1 MALKEWVKRK
11 IQELKNTWDD
21 EVYYYDEKEAEK
33 IWKFIGKLKNDK
45 GISSRFE
52 IIPFQFEIVT
62 EILCVKDR
70 KYNIRRHREVHIN
83 MARKNGKSFIIAII
97 ITYLF
102 FCQPKIRG
110 AIFILTANDTKQ
122 AGELFDTI
130 CFFIETNKTLNKHCH
145 FVKSKRMVIR
155 KKARNKLMVLSS
167 DAAGADSY
175 SDYVA
180 CLDEIHESK
189 NDTMYGKLGTGQG
202 AWDDPLLI
210 TITTASSGEDE
221 KNLEQQLYT
230 RCKKIEIEGQTDP
243 SFYYK
248 IYEADKGCDLEDQD
262 QWEQANPGIDVFRS
276 RKDIEIMAR
285 KAKLMPLQEN
295 MFRRMFLNQHVALDG
310 EKGAINMDLWDL
322 CTREIEYENLIGL
335 SCWNGLDLSSKHDI
349 TAFIQ
354 VFYDE
359 LMDKFIIWPHL
370 FTPKDTVIKR
380 EEEDKNPYSKWIKD
394 GDLIALAGKYINFE
408 LLMDYVYDLEEDFE
422 FKESGFDR
430 WGSPTI
436 LNRLEEKWDIIP
448 MGQGMQTM
456 TPIIN
461 DFECLLI
468 DERIIIADNACFRT
482 MAKNCVAVFDDA
494 MNVKYSKKKSRFK
507 IDGIIGMLM
516 GLCLAIDANSINHYD
531 MIGAL
536 DKLERG

>member
-1 MALKEWVKRK
+1 MALKKWVEEK
-11 IQELKNTWDD
+11 IEELKIKWNSDD
-21 EVYYYDEKEAEK
+21 YYFDEEEAEK
-33 IWKFIGKLKNDK
+33 IWKFVGKLKNDK
-45 GISSRFE
+45 GTSSRFE
-52 IIPFQFEIVT
+52 IIGFQFEVVT

-70 KYNIRRHREVHIN
+70 KLNRRKHREVHIN

-110 AIFILTANDTKQ
+110 AIFILTANDVKQ
-122 AGELFDTI
+122 AGELFDTV
-130 CFFIETNKTLNKHCH
+130 CYFIETNRTLRKHCH
-145 FVKSKRMVIR
+145 FVKSKRLVIR
-155 KKARNKLMVLSS
+155 KKTRNKLMVLSS
-167 DAAGADSY
+167 DASGADSY

-189 NDTMYGKLGTGQG
+189 DDQMYGKLGTGQG

-230 RCKKIEIEGQTDP
+230 RCKKIEIEGLEDP
-243 SFYYK
+243 SFYYR
-248 IYEADKGCDLEDQD
+248 IYEADKGCDIEDQK

-276 RKDIEIMAR
+276 RKDIEIMAK

-322 CTREIEYENLIGL
+322 CTKDIQFDTLKGL
-335 SCWNGLDLSSKHDI
+335 SCWNGLDLSSKHDV
-349 TAFIQ
+349 TAFVQ

-370 FTPKDTVIKR
+370 FTPKDTVMKR
-380 EEEDKNPYSKWIKD
+380 EEEDKIPYSKWIKQ
-394 GDLIALAGKYINFE
+394 GDLIALPGKYINFE
-408 LLMDYVYDLEEDFE
+408 LLMDHVYDIEMDFE
-422 FKESGFDR
+422 FRETAFDR

-448 MGQGMQTM
+448 MGQGTQTM

-461 DFECLLI
+461 DFECMLI
-468 DERIIIADNACFRT
+468 DERIVIADNECFRF
-482 MAKNCVAVFDDA
+482 MAKNCIAVFDDA
-494 MNVKYSKKKSRFK
+494 LNVKYSKKKSRFK
-507 IDGIIGMLM
+507 IDGIIAMLM
-516 GLCLAIDANSINHYD
+516 GLVLAIDANKINHYD
-531 MIGAL
+531 MLAAL
-536 DKLERG
+536 DNLERM

>member
-1 MALKEWVKRK
+1 MALKKWVIEK
-11 IQELKNTWDD
+11 IKELKLKWNNDD
-21 EVYYYDEKEAEK
+21 YYFDEDEAEK
-33 IWKFIGKLKNDK
+33 IWRFIGKLKNDK
-45 GISSRFE
+45 GITSRFE
-52 IIPFQFEIVT
+52 IIGFQFEIIT

-70 KYNIRRHREVHIN
+70 ENHRRKHREVHIN

-110 AIFILTANDTKQ
+110 AIFILTANDVKQ
-122 AGELFDTI
+122 AGELFDTV
-130 CFFIETNKTLNKHCH
+130 CYFIKTNRTLKKYCR
-145 FVKSKRMVIR
+145 FVESKRLVIR
-155 KKARNKLMVLSS
+155 KDNRNKLMVLSS
-167 DAAGADSY
+167 DATGADSY

-189 NDTMYGKLGTGQG
+189 NDRMYGKLGTGQG

-221 KNLEQQLYT
+221 TNLEQQLYS
-230 RCKKIEIEGQTDP
+230 RCKKIEIENDDDP
-243 SFYYK
+243 TFYYR
-248 IYEADKGCDLEDQD
+248 IYEADKGCDLEDQK
-262 QWEQANPGIDVFRS
+262 QWEKANPGIDIFRS
-276 RKDIEIMAR
+276 RKDIEVMAR
-285 KAKLMPLQEN
+285 KAKQMPLQEN
-295 MFRRMFLNQHVALDG
+295 MFRRMFLNQHVVLDG

-322 CTREIEYENLIGL
+322 CTKDISYDSLKGL
-335 SCWNGLDLSSKHDI
+335 PCWNGLDLSSSKDI
-349 TAFIQ
+349 TAFVQ

-380 EEEDKNPYSKWIKD
+380 EEEDKNPYSKWIKE
-394 GDLIALAGKYINFE
+394 GELIALAGKYINFE
-408 LLMDYVYDLEEDFE
+408 LLLDYVYTLAEDFE
-422 FKESGFDR
+422 FQESGFDR

-436 LNRLEEKWDIIP
+436 LNRLEEKWDIVP

-468 DERIIIADNACFRT
+468 DERIIIAENDCFRT

-494 MNVKYSKKKSRFK
+494 MNVKYSKRKSRFK

-516 GLCLAIDANSINHYD
+516 GLCLAIDANKISHYD
-531 MIGAL
+531 MVGAL
-536 DKLERG
+536 EQLERM

>member
-1 MALKEWVKRK
+1 MALKKWVIEK
-11 IQELKNTWDD
+11 IKELKLKWNNDD
-21 EVYYYDEKEAEK
+21 YYFDEDEAEK
-33 IWKFIGKLKNDK
+33 IWRFIGKLKNDK
-45 GISSRFE
+45 GITSRFE
-52 IIPFQFEIVT
+52 IIGFQFEIIT

-70 KYNIRRHREVHIN
+70 ENHRRKHREVHIN

-110 AIFILTANDTKQ
+110 AIFILTANDVKQ
-122 AGELFDTI
+122 AGELFDTV
-130 CFFIETNKTLNKHCH
+130 CYFIKTNRTLKKYCR
-145 FVKSKRMVIR
+145 FVESKRLVIR
-155 KKARNKLMVLSS
+155 KDNRNKLMVLSS
-167 DAAGADSY
+167 DATGADSY

-189 NDTMYGKLGTGQG
+189 NDRMYGKLGTGQG

-221 KNLEQQLYT
+221 TNLEQQLYT
-230 RCKKIEIEGQTDP
+230 RCKKIEIENDDDP
-243 SFYYK
+243 TFYYK
-248 IYEADKGCDLEDQD
+248 IYEADKGCDLEDQK
-262 QWEQANPGIDVFRS
+262 QWEKANPGIDIFRS
-276 RKDIEIMAR
+276 RKDIEVMAR
-285 KAKLMPLQEN
+285 KAKQMPLQEN
-295 MFRRMFLNQHVALDG
+295 MFRRMFLNQHVVLDG

-322 CTREIEYENLIGL
+322 CTKDISYDSLKGL
-335 SCWNGLDLSSKHDI
+335 PCWNGLDLSSSRDI
-349 TAFIQ
+349 TAFVQ

-394 GDLIALAGKYINFE
+394 GELIALSGKYINFE
-408 LLMDYVYDLEEDFE
+408 LLLDYVYTLAEDFE
-422 FKESGFDR
+422 FQESGFDR

-436 LNRLEEKWDIIP
+436 LNRLEEKWDIVP

-468 DERIIIADNACFRT
+468 DERIIIAENDCFRT

-494 MNVKYSKKKSRFK
+494 MNVKYSKRKSRFK

-516 GLCLAIDANSINHYD
+516 GLCLAIDANKISHYD

-536 DKLERG
+536 EQLERM

>member
-1 MALKEWVKRK
+1 
-11 IQELKNTWDD
+11 
-21 EVYYYDEKEAEK
+21 
-33 IWKFIGKLKNDK
+33 
-45 GISSRFE
+45 
-52 IIPFQFEIVT
+52 
-62 EILCVKDR
+62 
-70 KYNIRRHREVHIN
+70 

-110 AIFILTANDTKQ
+110 AIFILTANDVKQ
-122 AGELFDTI
+122 AGELFDTV
-130 CFFIETNKTLNKHCH
+130 CYFIKTNRTLKKYCR
-145 FVKSKRMVIR
+145 FVESKRLVIR
-155 KKARNKLMVLSS
+155 KDNRNKLMVLSS
-167 DAAGADSY
+167 DATGADSY

-189 NDTMYGKLGTGQG
+189 NDRMYGKLGTGQG

-221 KNLEQQLYT
+221 TNLEQQLYT
-230 RCKKIEIEGQTDP
+230 RCKKIEIENDDDP
-243 SFYYK
+243 TFYYK
-248 IYEADKGCDLEDQD
+248 IYEADKGCDLEDQK
-262 QWEQANPGIDVFRS
+262 QWEKANPGIDIFRS
-276 RKDIEIMAR
+276 RKDIEVMAR
-285 KAKLMPLQEN
+285 KAKQMPLQEN
-295 MFRRMFLNQHVALDG
+295 MFRRMFLNQHVVLDG

-322 CTREIEYENLIGL
+322 CTKDISYDALKGL
-335 SCWNGLDLSSKHDI
+335 SCWNGLDLSSSRDI

-394 GDLIALAGKYINFE
+394 GELIALAGKYINFE
-408 LLMDYVYDLEEDFE
+408 LLLDYVYTLAEDFE
-422 FKESGFDR
+422 FQESGFDR

-436 LNRLEEKWDIIP
+436 LNRLEEKWDIVP

-468 DERIIIADNACFRT
+468 DERIIIAENDCFRT

-494 MNVKYSKKKSRFK
+494 MNVKYSKRKSRFK

-516 GLCLAIDANSINHYD
+516 GLCLAIDANKISHYD
-531 MIGAL
+531 MVGAL
-536 DKLERG
+536 EQLERM

>member
-1 MALKEWVKRK
+1 MALKKWVIEK
-11 IQELKNTWDD
+11 IKELKLKWNNDD
-21 EVYYYDEKEAEK
+21 YYFDEDEAEK
-33 IWKFIGKLKNDK
+33 IWRFIGKLKNDK
-45 GISSRFE
+45 GITSRFE
-52 IIPFQFEIVT
+52 IIGFQFEIIT

-70 KYNIRRHREVHIN
+70 ENHRRKHREVHIN

-110 AIFILTANDTKQ
+110 AIFILTANDVKQ
-122 AGELFDTI
+122 AGELFDTV
-130 CFFIETNKTLNKHCH
+130 CYFIKTNRTLKKYCR
-145 FVKSKRMVIR
+145 FVESKRLVIR
-155 KKARNKLMVLSS
+155 KDNRNKLMVLSS
-167 DAAGADSY
+167 DATGADSY

-189 NDTMYGKLGTGQG
+189 NDRMYGKLGTGQG

-221 KNLEQQLYT
+221 TNLEQQLYS
-230 RCKKIEIEGQTDP
+230 RCKKIELENDDDP
-243 SFYYK
+243 TFYYR
-248 IYEADKGCDLEDQD
+248 IYEADKGCDLEDQK
-262 QWEQANPGIDVFRS
+262 QWEKANPGIDIFRS
-276 RKDIEIMAR
+276 RKDIEVMAR
-285 KAKLMPLQEN
+285 KAKQMPLQEN
-295 MFRRMFLNQHVALDG
+295 MFRRMFLNQHVVLDG

-322 CTREIEYENLIGL
+322 CTKDISYDALKGL
-335 SCWNGLDLSSKHDI
+335 PCWNGLDLSSSRDI
-349 TAFIQ
+349 TAFVQ

-394 GDLIALAGKYINFE
+394 GELIALAGKYINFE
-408 LLMDYVYDLEEDFE
+408 LLLDYVYTLAEDFE
-422 FKESGFDR
+422 FQESGFDR

-436 LNRLEEKWDIIP
+436 LNRLEEKWDIVP

-468 DERIIIADNACFRT
+468 DERIIIAENDCFRT

-494 MNVKYSKKKSRFK
+494 MNVKYSKRKSRFK

-516 GLCLAIDANSINHYD
+516 GLCLAIDANKISHYD
-531 MIGAL
+531 MVGAL
-536 DKLERG
+536 EQLERM

>member
-1 MALKEWVKRK
+1 MALKKWVIEK
-11 IQELKNTWDD
+11 IKELKLKWNSDD
-21 EVYYYDEKEAEK
+21 YYFDEDEAEN
-33 IWKFIGKLKNDK
+33 IWRFIGKLKNDK
-45 GISSRFE
+45 GITSRFE
-52 IIPFQFEIVT
+52 IIGFQFEIIT

-70 KYNIRRHREVHIN
+70 ENNRRKHREVHIN

-110 AIFILTANDTKQ
+110 AIFILTANDVKQ
-122 AGELFDTI
+122 AGELFDTV
-130 CFFIETNKTLNKHCH
+130 CYFIKTNRTLKKYCR
-145 FVKSKRMVIR
+145 FVESKRLVIR
-155 KKARNKLMVLSS
+155 KDNRNKLMVLSS
-167 DAAGADSY
+167 DATGADSY

-189 NDTMYGKLGTGQG
+189 NDRMYGKLGTGQG

-221 KNLEQQLYT
+221 TNLEQQLYS
-230 RCKKIEIEGQTDP
+230 RCKKIELENDDDP
-243 SFYYK
+243 TFYYR
-248 IYEADKGCDLEDQD
+248 IYEADKGCDLEDQK
-262 QWEQANPGIDVFRS
+262 QWEKANPGIDIFRS
-276 RKDIEIMAR
+276 RKDIEVMAR
-285 KAKLMPLQEN
+285 KAKQMPLQEN
-295 MFRRMFLNQHVALDG
+295 MFRRMFLNQHVVLDG

-322 CTREIEYENLIGL
+322 CTKDISYDSLKGL
-335 SCWNGLDLSSKHDI
+335 PCWNGLDLSSSRDI

-394 GDLIALAGKYINFE
+394 GELIALSGKYINFE
-408 LLMDYVYDLEEDFE
+408 LLMDYVYTIEEDFE
-422 FKESGFDR
+422 FQESGFDR

-436 LNRLEEKWDIIP
+436 LNRLEEKWDIVP

-468 DERIIIADNACFRT
+468 DERIIIAENDCFRT

-494 MNVKYSKKKSRFK
+494 MNVKYSKRKSRFK

-516 GLCLAIDANSINHYD
+516 GLCLAIDANKISHYD
-531 MIGAL
+531 MVGAL
-536 DKLERG
+536 EQLERM

>member
-1 MALKEWVKRK
+1 MALKKWVIEK
-11 IQELKNTWDD
+11 IKELTLKWNNDD
-21 EVYYYDEKEAEK
+21 YYFDEEEAEK
-33 IWKFIGKLKNDK
+33 IWQFIGKLKNDK
-45 GISSRFE
+45 GITSRFE
-52 IIPFQFEIVT
+52 IIGFQFEIIT

-70 KYNIRRHREVHIN
+70 EYNRRKHREVHIN

-110 AIFILTANDTKQ
+110 AIFILTANDVKQ
-122 AGELFDTI
+122 AGELFDTV
-130 CFFIETNKTLNKHCH
+130 CYFIKTNRTLKKYCR
-145 FVKSKRMVIR
+145 FVESKRLVIR
-155 KKARNKLMVLSS
+155 KDNRNKLMVLSS
-167 DAAGADSY
+167 DATGADSY

-189 NDTMYGKLGTGQG
+189 NDRMYGKLGTGQG

-221 KNLEQQLYT
+221 TNLEQQLYT
-230 RCKKIEIEGQTDP
+230 RCKKIEIENDEDP
-243 SFYYK
+243 TFYYK
-248 IYEADKGCDLEDQD
+248 IYEADKGCDLEDQK
-262 QWEQANPGIDVFRS
+262 QWEKANPGIDIFRS
-276 RKDIEIMAR
+276 RKDIEVMAR
-285 KAKLMPLQEN
+285 KAKQMPLQEN
-295 MFRRMFLNQHVALDG
+295 MFRRMFLNQHVVLDG

-322 CTREIEYENLIGL
+322 CTKDISYDALKGL
-335 SCWNGLDLSSKHDI
+335 PCWNGLDLSSSKDI
-349 TAFIQ
+349 TAFVQ

-394 GDLIALAGKYINFE
+394 GELIALAGKYINFE
-408 LLMDYVYDLEEDFE
+408 LLMDYVYTIEEDFE
-422 FKESGFDR
+422 FQESGFDR

-436 LNRLEEKWDIIP
+436 LNRLEEKWDIVP

-468 DERIIIADNACFRT
+468 DERIIIVENDCFRT

-494 MNVKYSKKKSRFK
+494 MNVKYSKRKSRFK

-516 GLCLAIDANSINHYD
+516 ALCLAIDANKISHYD
-531 MIGAL
+531 MVGAL
-536 DKLERG
+536 EQLERM

>member
-1 MALKEWVKRK
+1 MALKKWVIEK
-11 IQELKNTWDD
+11 IKELKLKWNNDD
-21 EVYYYDEKEAEK
+21 YYFDEDEAEK
-33 IWKFIGKLKNDK
+33 IWRFIGKLKNDK
-45 GISSRFE
+45 GITSRFE
-52 IIPFQFEIVT
+52 IIGFQFEIIT

-70 KYNIRRHREVHIN
+70 ENHRRKHREVHIN

-110 AIFILTANDTKQ
+110 AIFILTANDVKQ
-122 AGELFDTI
+122 AGELFDTV
-130 CFFIETNKTLNKHCH
+130 CYFIKTNRTLKKYCR
-145 FVKSKRMVIR
+145 FVESKRLVIR
-155 KKARNKLMVLSS
+155 KDNRNKLMVLSS
-167 DAAGADSY
+167 DATGADSY

-189 NDTMYGKLGTGQG
+189 NDRMYGKLGTGQG

-221 KNLEQQLYT
+221 TNLEQQLYT
-230 RCKKIEIEGQTDP
+230 RCKKIEIENDDDP
-243 SFYYK
+243 TFYYK
-248 IYEADKGCDLEDQD
+248 IYEADKGCDLEDQK
-262 QWEQANPGIDVFRS
+262 QWEKANPGIDIFRS
-276 RKDIEIMAR
+276 RKDIEVMAR
-285 KAKLMPLQEN
+285 KAKQMPLQEN
-295 MFRRMFLNQHVALDG
+295 MFRRMFLNQHVVLDG

-322 CTREIEYENLIGL
+322 CTKDISYDALKGL
-335 SCWNGLDLSSKHDI
+335 SCWNGLDLSSSRDI

-394 GDLIALAGKYINFE
+394 GELIALAGKYINFE
-408 LLMDYVYDLEEDFE
+408 LLLDYVYTLAEDFE
-422 FKESGFDR
+422 FQESGFDR

-436 LNRLEEKWDIIP
+436 LNRLEEKWDIVP

-468 DERIIIADNACFRT
+468 DERIIIAENDCFRT

-494 MNVKYSKKKSRFK
+494 MNVKYSKRKSRFK

-516 GLCLAIDANSINHYD
+516 GLCLAIDANKISHYD
-531 MIGAL
+531 MVGAL
-536 DKLERG
+536 EQLERM

>member
-1 MALKEWVKRK
+1 MALKKWVVEK
-11 IQELKNTWDD
+11 IKELKLKWNNDD
-21 EVYYYDEKEAEK
+21 YYFDEDEAEK
-33 IWKFIGKLKNDK
+33 IWRFIGKLKNDK
-45 GISSRFE
+45 GITSRFE
-52 IIPFQFEIVT
+52 IIGFQFEIIT

-70 KYNIRRHREVHIN
+70 ENHRRKHREVHIN

-110 AIFILTANDTKQ
+110 AIFILTANDVKQ
-122 AGELFDTI
+122 AGELFDTV
-130 CFFIETNKTLNKHCH
+130 CYFIKTNRTLKKYCR
-145 FVKSKRMVIR
+145 FVESKRLVIR
-155 KKARNKLMVLSS
+155 KDNRNKLMVLSS
-167 DAAGADSY
+167 DATGADSY

-189 NDTMYGKLGTGQG
+189 NDRMYGKLGTGQG

-221 KNLEQQLYT
+221 TNLEQQLYT
-230 RCKKIEIEGQTDP
+230 RCKKIEIENDDDP
-243 SFYYK
+243 TFYYK
-248 IYEADKGCDLEDQD
+248 IYEADKGCDLEDQQ
-262 QWEQANPGIDVFRS
+262 QWEKANPGIDIFRS
-276 RKDIEIMAR
+276 RKDIEVMAR
-285 KAKLMPLQEN
+285 KAKQMPLQEN
-295 MFRRMFLNQHVALDG
+295 MFRRMFLNQHVVLDG

-322 CTREIEYENLIGL
+322 CTKDISYDALKGL
-335 SCWNGLDLSSKHDI
+335 PCWNGLDLSSSRDI

-394 GDLIALAGKYINFE
+394 GELIALAGKYINFE
-408 LLMDYVYDLEEDFE
+408 LLLDYVYTLAEDFE
-422 FKESGFDR
+422 FQESGFDR

-436 LNRLEEKWDIIP
+436 LNRLEEKWDIVP

-468 DERIIIADNACFRT
+468 DERIIIAENDCFRT

-494 MNVKYSKKKSRFK
+494 MNVKYSKRKSRFK

-516 GLCLAIDANSINHYD
+516 GLCLAIDANKISHYD
-531 MIGAL
+531 MVGAL
-536 DKLERG
+536 EQLERM

>member
-1 MALKEWVKRK
+1 MALKKWVIEK
-11 IQELKNTWDD
+11 IKELKLKWNNDD
-21 EVYYYDEKEAEK
+21 YYFDEDEAEK
-33 IWKFIGKLKNDK
+33 IWRFIGKLKNDK
-45 GISSRFE
+45 GITSRFE
-52 IIPFQFEIVT
+52 IIGFQFEIIT

-70 KYNIRRHREVHIN
+70 ENHRRKHREVHIN

-110 AIFILTANDTKQ
+110 AIFILTANDVKQ
-122 AGELFDTI
+122 AGELFDTV
-130 CFFIETNKTLNKHCH
+130 CYFIKTNRTLKKYCR
-145 FVKSKRMVIR
+145 FVESKRLVIR
-155 KKARNKLMVLSS
+155 KDNRNKLMVLSS
-167 DAAGADSY
+167 DATGADSY

-189 NDTMYGKLGTGQG
+189 NDRMYGKLGTGQG

-221 KNLEQQLYT
+221 TNLEQQLYT
-230 RCKKIEIEGQTDP
+230 RCKKIELENDDDP
-243 SFYYK
+243 TFYYR
-248 IYEADKGCDLEDQD
+248 IYEADKGCDLEDQK
-262 QWEQANPGIDVFRS
+262 QWEKANPGIDIFRS
-276 RKDIEIMAR
+276 RKDIEVMAR
-285 KAKLMPLQEN
+285 KAKQMPLQEN
-295 MFRRMFLNQHVALDG
+295 MFRRMFLNQHVVLDG

-322 CTREIEYENLIGL
+322 CTKDISYDSLKGL
-335 SCWNGLDLSSKHDI
+335 PCWNGLDLSSSKDI
-349 TAFIQ
+349 TAFVQ

-394 GDLIALAGKYINFE
+394 GELIALSGKYINFE
-408 LLMDYVYDLEEDFE
+408 LLMDYVYTIEEDFE
-422 FKESGFDR
+422 FQESGFDR

-436 LNRLEEKWDIIP
+436 LNRLEEKWDIVP

-468 DERIIIADNACFRT
+468 DERIIIVENDCFRT

-494 MNVKYSKKKSRFK
+494 MNVKYSKRKSRFK

-516 GLCLAIDANSINHYD
+516 GLCLAIDANKISHYD
-531 MIGAL
+531 MVGAL
-536 DKLERG
+536 EQLERM

>member
-1 MALKEWVKRK
+1 MALKKWVIEK
-11 IQELKNTWDD
+11 IKELKLKWNNDD
-21 EVYYYDEKEAEK
+21 YYFDEDEAEK
-33 IWKFIGKLKNDK
+33 IWRFIGKLKNDK
-45 GISSRFE
+45 GITSRFE
-52 IIPFQFEIVT
+52 IIGFQFEIIT

-70 KYNIRRHREVHIN
+70 ENNRRKHREVHIN

-110 AIFILTANDTKQ
+110 AIFILTANDVKQ
-122 AGELFDTI
+122 AGELFDTV
-130 CFFIETNKTLNKHCH
+130 CYFIKTNRTLKKYCR
-145 FVKSKRMVIR
+145 FVESKRLVIR
-155 KKARNKLMVLSS
+155 KDNRNKLMVLSS
-167 DAAGADSY
+167 DATGADSY

-189 NDTMYGKLGTGQG
+189 NDRMYGKLGTGQG

-221 KNLEQQLYT
+221 TNLEQQLYT
-230 RCKKIEIEGQTDP
+230 RCKKIEIENDDDP
-243 SFYYK
+243 TFYYK
-248 IYEADKGCDLEDQD
+248 IYEADKGCDLEDQK
-262 QWEQANPGIDVFRS
+262 QWEKANPGIDIFRS
-276 RKDIEIMAR
+276 RKDIEVMAR
-285 KAKLMPLQEN
+285 KAKQMPLQEN
-295 MFRRMFLNQHVALDG
+295 MFRRMFLNQHVVLDG

-322 CTREIEYENLIGL
+322 CTKDISYDALKGL
-335 SCWNGLDLSSKHDI
+335 PCWNGLDLSSSRDI
-349 TAFIQ
+349 TAFVQ

-394 GDLIALAGKYINFE
+394 SELIALSGKYINFE
-408 LLMDYVYDLEEDFE
+408 LLLDYVYTLAEDFE
-422 FKESGFDR
+422 FQESGFDR

-436 LNRLEEKWDIIP
+436 LNRLEEKWDIVP

-468 DERIIIADNACFRT
+468 DERIIIAENDCFRT

-494 MNVKYSKKKSRFK
+494 MNVKYSKRKSRFK

-516 GLCLAIDANSINHYD
+516 GLCLAIDANKISHYD
-531 MIGAL
+531 MVGAL
-536 DKLERG
+536 EQLERM

>member
-1 MALKEWVKRK
+1 MALKKWVIEK
-11 IQELKNTWDD
+11 IKELKLKWNNDD
-21 EVYYYDEKEAEK
+21 YYFDEDEAEK
-33 IWKFIGKLKNDK
+33 IWRFIGKLKNDK
-45 GISSRFE
+45 GITSRFE
-52 IIPFQFEIVT
+52 IIGFQFEIIT

-70 KYNIRRHREVHIN
+70 ENHRRKHREVHIN

-110 AIFILTANDTKQ
+110 AIFILTANDVKQ
-122 AGELFDTI
+122 AGELFDTV
-130 CFFIETNKTLNKHCH
+130 CYFIKTNRTLKKYCR
-145 FVKSKRMVIR
+145 FVESKRLVIR
-155 KKARNKLMVLSS
+155 KDNRNKLMVLSS
-167 DAAGADSY
+167 DATGADSY

-189 NDTMYGKLGTGQG
+189 NDRMYGKLGTGQG

-221 KNLEQQLYT
+221 TNLEQQLYT
-230 RCKKIEIEGQTDP
+230 RCKKIEIENDEDP
-243 SFYYK
+243 TFYYK
-248 IYEADKGCDLEDQD
+248 IYEADKGCDLEDQK
-262 QWEQANPGIDVFRS
+262 QWEKANPGIDIFRS
-276 RKDIEIMAR
+276 RKDIEVMAR
-285 KAKLMPLQEN
+285 KAKQMPLQEN
-295 MFRRMFLNQHVALDG
+295 MFRRMFLNQHVVLDG

-322 CTREIEYENLIGL
+322 CTKDISYDSLKGL
-335 SCWNGLDLSSKHDI
+335 PCWNGLDLSSSKDI
-349 TAFIQ
+349 TAFVQ

-394 GDLIALAGKYINFE
+394 GELIALSGKYINFE
-408 LLMDYVYDLEEDFE
+408 LLMDYVYTIEEDFE
-422 FKESGFDR
+422 FQESGFDR

-436 LNRLEEKWDIIP
+436 LNRLEEKWDIVP

-468 DERIIIADNACFRT
+468 DERIIIVDNDCFRT

-494 MNVKYSKKKSRFK
+494 MNVKYSKRKSRFK

-516 GLCLAIDANSINHYD
+516 GLCLAIDANKISHYD
-531 MIGAL
+531 MVGAL
-536 DKLERG
+536 EQLERM

>member
-1 MALKEWVKRK
+1 MALKKWVIEK
-11 IQELKNTWDD
+11 IKELTLKWNNDD
-21 EVYYYDEKEAEK
+21 YYFDEEEAEK
-33 IWKFIGKLKNDK
+33 IWQFIGKLKNDK
-45 GISSRFE
+45 GITSRFE
-52 IIPFQFEIVT
+52 IIGFQFEIIT

-70 KYNIRRHREVHIN
+70 ENNRRKHREVHIN

-110 AIFILTANDTKQ
+110 AIFILTANDVKQ
-122 AGELFDTI
+122 AGELFDTV
-130 CFFIETNKTLNKHCH
+130 CYFIKTNRTLKKYCR
-145 FVKSKRMVIR
+145 FVESKRLVIR
-155 KKARNKLMVLSS
+155 KDNRNKLMVLSS
-167 DAAGADSY
+167 DATGADSY

-189 NDTMYGKLGTGQG
+189 NDRMYGKLGTGQG

-221 KNLEQQLYT
+221 TNLEQQLYS
-230 RCKKIEIEGQTDP
+230 RCKKIELENDDDP
-243 SFYYK
+243 TFYYR
-248 IYEADKGCDLEDQD
+248 IYEADKGCDLEDQK
-262 QWEQANPGIDVFRS
+262 QWEKANPGIDIFRS
-276 RKDIEIMAR
+276 RKDIEVMAR
-285 KAKLMPLQEN
+285 KAKQMPLQEN
-295 MFRRMFLNQHVALDG
+295 MFRRMFLNQHVVLDG

-322 CTREIEYENLIGL
+322 CTKDISYDSLKGMP
-335 SCWNGLDLSSKHDI
+335 CWNGLDLSSSKDI
-349 TAFIQ
+349 TAFVQ

-394 GDLIALAGKYINFE
+394 GELIALSGKYINFE
-408 LLMDYVYDLEEDFE
+408 LLMDYVYTIEEDFE
-422 FKESGFDR
+422 FQESGFDR

-436 LNRLEEKWDIIP
+436 LNRLEEKWDIVP

-468 DERIIIADNACFRT
+468 DERIIIVENDCFRT

-494 MNVKYSKKKSRFK
+494 MNVKYSKRKSRFK

-516 GLCLAIDANSINHYD
+516 GLCLAIDANKISHYD
-531 MIGAL
+531 MVGAL
-536 DKLERG
+536 EQLERM

>member
-1 MALKEWVKRK
+1 MALKKWVIEK
-11 IQELKNTWDD
+11 IKELKLKWNNDD
-21 EVYYYDEKEAEK
+21 YYFDEDEAAK
-33 IWKFIGKLKNDK
+33 IWRFIGKLKNDK
-45 GISSRFE
+45 GITSRFE
-52 IIPFQFEIVT
+52 IIGFQFEIIT

-70 KYNIRRHREVHIN
+70 ENHRRKHREVHIN

-110 AIFILTANDTKQ
+110 AIFILTANDVKQ
-122 AGELFDTI
+122 AGELFDTV
-130 CFFIETNKTLNKHCH
+130 CYFIKTNRTLKKYCR
-145 FVKSKRMVIR
+145 FVESKRLVIR
-155 KKARNKLMVLSS
+155 KDNRNKLMVLSS
-167 DAAGADSY
+167 DATGADSY

-189 NDTMYGKLGTGQG
+189 NDRMYGKLGTGQG

-221 KNLEQQLYT
+221 TNLEQQLYS
-230 RCKKIEIEGQTDP
+230 RCKKIELENDDDP
-243 SFYYK
+243 TFYYR
-248 IYEADKGCDLEDQD
+248 IYEADKGCDLEDQK
-262 QWEQANPGIDVFRS
+262 QWEKANPGIDIFRS
-276 RKDIEIMAR
+276 RKDIEVMAR
-285 KAKLMPLQEN
+285 KAKQMPLQEN
-295 MFRRMFLNQHVALDG
+295 MFRRMFLNQHVVLDG

-322 CTREIEYENLIGL
+322 CTKDISYDSLKGL
-335 SCWNGLDLSSKHDI
+335 PCWNGLDLSSSRDI

-380 EEEDKNPYSKWIKD
+380 EEEDKNPYSKWIKE
-394 GDLIALAGKYINFE
+394 GELIALAGKYINFE
-408 LLMDYVYDLEEDFE
+408 LLLDYVYTLAEDFE
-422 FKESGFDR
+422 FQESGFDR

-436 LNRLEEKWDIIP
+436 LNRLEEKWDIVP

-468 DERIIIADNACFRT
+468 DERIIIAENDCFRT

-494 MNVKYSKKKSRFK
+494 MNVKYSKRKSRFK

-516 GLCLAIDANSINHYD
+516 GLCLAIDANKISHYD
-531 MIGAL
+531 MVGAL
-536 DKLERG
+536 EQLERM

>member
-1 MALKEWVKRK
+1 MALKKWIVDK
-11 IQELKNTWDD
+11 IEELKLKWND
-21 EVYYYDEKEAEK
+21 EEYFFDEEEAEK
-33 IWKFIGKLKNDK
+33 IWRFIGKLKNDK
-45 GISSRFE
+45 GTSSRFE
-52 IIPFQFEIVT
+52 IIGFQFEIIT

-70 KYNIRRHREVHIN
+70 EFRRRKHREVHIN

-110 AIFILTANDTKQ
+110 AIFILTANDVKQ
-122 AGELFDTI
+122 AGELFDTV
-130 CFFIETNKTLNKHCH
+130 CYFIETNRTLRKHCH
-145 FVKSKRMVIR
+145 FVKSKRLVIR
-155 KKARNKLMVLSS
+155 NKTRNKLMVLSS
-167 DAAGADSY
+167 DASGADSY

-189 NDTMYGKLGTGQG
+189 DDMMYGKLGTGQG
-202 AWDDPLLI
+202 AWNDPLLI

-230 RCKKIEIEGQTDP
+230 RCKKIELEGLNDP
-243 SFYYK
+243 TFYYR
-248 IYEADKGCDLEDQD
+248 IYEADKGCDIEDQR
-262 QWEQANPGIDVFRS
+262 QWEKANPGIDVFRS
-276 RKDIEIMAR
+276 RKDIEVMAK

-310 EKGAINMDLWDL
+310 EKGAINMDLWDN
-322 CTREIEYENLIGL
+322 CTKEIAFDSLKGL
-335 SCWNGLDLSSKHDI
+335 SCWNGLDLSSKYDV

-370 FTPKDTVIKR
+370 FTPKDTVMKR
-380 EEEDKNPYSKWIKD
+380 EEEEKIPYSKWIKQ
-394 GDLIALAGKYINFE
+394 GDLIALPGKYINFE
-408 LLMDYVYDLEEDFE
+408 LLMDYIYEMEPEFN

-436 LNRLEEKWDIIP
+436 LNRLEEKWDIVP

-461 DFECLLI
+461 DFECMLI
-468 DERIIIADNACFRT
+468 DERMIIADNECFRF
-482 MAKNCVAVFDDA
+482 MAKNCIAVFDDA

-507 IDGIIGMLM
+507 IDGIVGMLM
-516 GLCLAIDANSINHYD
+516 GLSLAIDANKINHYD
-531 MIGAL
+531 MLGAL
-536 DKLERG
+536 DKLERM

>member
-1 MALKEWVKRK
+1 MALKKWVIDK
-11 IQELKNTWDD
+11 IKELELRWNDD
-21 EVYYYDEKEAEK
+21 DYYFDKDEAEK
-33 IWKFIGKLKNDK
+33 IWRFIGKLKNDK
-45 GISSRFE
+45 GVTSRFE
-52 IIPFQFEIVT
+52 IIEFQFEIIT

-70 KYNIRRHREVHIN
+70 ENRRRKHREVHIN

-102 FCQPKIRG
+102 YCQPKIRG
-110 AIFILTANDTKQ
+110 AIFILTANDVKQ
-122 AGELFDTI
+122 AGELFDTV
-130 CFFIETNKTLNKHCH
+130 CYFIKTNRTLKKYCR
-145 FVKSKRMVIR
+145 FVESKRLVIR
-155 KKARNKLMVLSS
+155 KDNRNKLMVLSS

-189 NDTMYGKLGTGQG
+189 NDKMYGKLGTGQG

-221 KNLEQQLYT
+221 TNLEQQLYS
-230 RCKKIEIEGQTDP
+230 RCKKIELENADDP
-243 SFYYK
+243 TFYYK
-248 IYEADKGCDLEDQD
+248 IYEADKGCDLEDQK
-262 QWEQANPGIDVFRS
+262 QWEKANPGIDVFRS
-276 RKDIEIMAR
+276 RKDIEVMAK
-285 KAKLMPLQEN
+285 KAKQMPLQEN
-295 MFRRMFLNQHVALDG
+295 MFRRMFLNQHVTLDG
-310 EKGAINMDLWDL
+310 EKGAINMDLWDI
-322 CTREIEYENLIGL
+322 CTREIEYDSLKGL

-349 TAFIQ
+349 TAFVQ

-359 LMDKFIIWPHL
+359 LTDKFIIWPHL

-380 EEEDKNPYSKWIKD
+380 EEEDKNPYTKWIKD
-394 GDLIALAGKYINFE
+394 KDMIALKGKYINFE
-408 LLMDYVYDLEEDFE
+408 LVMDYVYAVEEDFE
-422 FKESGFDR
+422 FKETGFDR

-436 LNRLEEKWDIIP
+436 LNRLEEKWDIVP

-468 DERIIIADNACFRT
+468 DERIVIAENECFRT

-494 MNVKYSKKKSRFK
+494 MNVKYSKRKSRFK

-516 GLCLAIDANSINHYD
+516 GLCLAIDANNINHYD

-536 DKLERG
+536 DELERK

>member
-1 MALKEWVKRK
+1 MVLKKWVIEK
-11 IQELKNTWDD
+11 IQELTIKWND
-21 EVYYYDEKEAEK
+21 EEYYFDGAEAEH
-33 IWKFIGKLKNDK
+33 IWNFIYKLKNDK
-45 GISSRFE
+45 GITSFFE
-52 IIPFQFEIVT
+52 IMPFQFEIVA
-62 EILCVKDR
+62 EILCVKNIDSKKR
-70 KYNIRRHREVHIN
+70 KHREVHIN

-110 AIFILTANDTKQ
+110 AIFILTANDVKQ
-122 AGELFDTI
+122 AGELFDTV
-130 CFFIETNKTLNKHCH
+130 CYFIETNKTLKKYCG
-145 FVKSKRMVIR
+145 FVKSKRLVIR
-155 KKARNKLMVLSS
+155 KDNRNKLMVLSS
-167 DAAGADSY
+167 DASGADSY

-189 NDTMYGKLGTGQG
+189 SDEMYGKLGTGQG

-230 RCKKIEIEGQTDP
+230 RCKKIEIEEADDP
-243 SFYYK
+243 TFYYK
-248 IYEADKGCDLEDQD
+248 IYEADKGCDLEDQT

-276 RKDIEIMAR
+276 RKDIEIMAK

-322 CTREIEYENLIGL
+322 CTKEIEYDSLKGL

-349 TAFIQ
+349 TGFIQ

-394 GDLIALAGKYINFE
+394 GDLIALNGRYINFE
-408 LLMDYVYDLEEDFE
+408 FVMDYVYEVEKDFE

-436 LNRLEEKWDIIP
+436 MNRLEEKWDMVP

-468 DERIIIADNACFRT
+468 DERIIIAENDCFRT

-494 MNVKYSKKKSRFK
+494 MNVKYSKRKSRFK

-516 GLCLAIDANSINHYD
+516 GLCLAIDANNINHYD

-536 DKLERG
+536 EQLERM

>member
-1 MALKEWVKRK
+1 MALKKWVIEK
-11 IQELKNTWDD
+11 IKELKLKWNNDD
-21 EVYYYDEKEAEK
+21 YYFDEDEAEN
-33 IWKFIGKLKNDK
+33 IWRFIGKLKNDK
-45 GISSRFE
+45 GITSRFE
-52 IIPFQFEIVT
+52 IIGFQFEIIT

-70 KYNIRRHREVHIN
+70 ENNRRKHREVHIN

-110 AIFILTANDTKQ
+110 AIFILTANDVKQ
-122 AGELFDTI
+122 AGELFDTV
-130 CFFIETNKTLNKHCH
+130 CYFIKTNRTLKKYCR
-145 FVKSKRMVIR
+145 FVESKRLVIR
-155 KKARNKLMVLSS
+155 KDNRNKLMVLSS
-167 DAAGADSY
+167 DATGADSY

-189 NDTMYGKLGTGQG
+189 NDRMYGKLGTGQG

-221 KNLEQQLYT
+221 TNLEQQLYS
-230 RCKKIEIEGQTDP
+230 RCKKIELENDDDP
-243 SFYYK
+243 TFYYR
-248 IYEADKGCDLEDQD
+248 IYEADKGCDLEDQK
-262 QWEQANPGIDVFRS
+262 QWEKANPGIDIFRS
-276 RKDIEIMAR
+276 RKDIEVMAR
-285 KAKLMPLQEN
+285 KAKQMPLQEN
-295 MFRRMFLNQHVALDG
+295 MFRRMFLNQHVVLDG

-322 CTREIEYENLIGL
+322 CTKDISYDSLKGL
-335 SCWNGLDLSSKHDI
+335 PCWNGLDLSSSRDI
-349 TAFIQ
+349 TAFVQ

-394 GDLIALAGKYINFE
+394 GELIALAGKYINFE
-408 LLMDYVYDLEEDFE
+408 LLLDYVYTLAEDFE
-422 FKESGFDR
+422 FQESGFDR

-436 LNRLEEKWDIIP
+436 LNRLEEKWDIVP

-468 DERIIIADNACFRT
+468 DERIIIAENDCFRT

-494 MNVKYSKKKSRFK
+494 MNVKYSKRKSRFK

-516 GLCLAIDANSINHYD
+516 GLCLAIDANKISHYD
-531 MIGAL
+531 MVGAL
-536 DKLERG
+536 EQLERM